1 MFIVKREIE
10 EWRAFA
16 GILDKKKSYKRKK
29 VKTGT

>member
-1 MFIVKREIE
+1 MFIVNGEIE

-29 VKTGT
+29 S